1 MVVSKESLRQ
11 HIIPGE
17 VYRRADLELYSTAI
31 DRHLSELIR
40 EGSLLKLNQGLYY
53 APRFSKFGLIPP
65 DDHLLIQRF
74 VKDGA
79 FLLISPNAFNM
90 LGLGLTQLYNTTWV
104 YNHKRKGEFKL
115 NGKQFEF
122 RIKASFPNK
131 VTREYLLVDMLN
143 NIDELEEDRD
153 IILSKLEQ
161 YSSTFNTTA
170 LTEVAS
176 KYGSGKTKRLIKSNL
191 RKLQRRA

>member
-1 MVVSKESLRQ
+1 M
-11 HIIPGE
+11 
-17 VYRRADLELYSTAI
+17 
-31 DRHLSELIR
+31 
-40 EGSLLKLNQGLYY
+40 
-53 APRFSKFGLIPP
+53 
-65 DDHLLIQRF
+65 
-74 VKDGA
+74 
-79 FLLISPNAFNM
+79 ISPNAFNM

-122 RIKASFPNK
+122 RIKASFPDK

-191 RKLQRRA
+191 IKLKRRA

>member
-1 MVVSKESLRQ
+1 MSKESLRQ

-79 FLLISPNAFNM
+79 FLLISPNTFNM

-122 RIKASFPNK
+122 RIKASFPDK

-153 IILSKLEQ
+153 NILSKVEQ
-161 YSSTFNTTA
+161 YSSTFNTSA

-176 KYGSGKTKRLIKSNL
+176 KYGSGKTRRLIKSNL
-191 RKLQRRA
+191 TKLKRLA